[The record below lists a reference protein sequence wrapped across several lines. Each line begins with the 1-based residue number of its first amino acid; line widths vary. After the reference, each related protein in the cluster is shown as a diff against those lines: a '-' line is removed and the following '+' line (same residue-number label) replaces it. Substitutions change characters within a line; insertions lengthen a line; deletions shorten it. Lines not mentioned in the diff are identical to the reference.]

1 MQGNSREVLQIAAGT
16 AAKAMHNCNF
26 SSANLRPSLAGGQ
39 LRPLASGDHPLK
51 KKEEASGDQ
60 LITDHYSVD
69 LVGGRKIYSNYSF
82 ISLCSV
88 FP

>member
-1 MQGNSREVLQIAAGT
+1 VQGNSREVLQIAAGT

-51 KKEEASGDQ
+51 KKTASGDQ
-60 LITDHYSVD
+60 LITDQYSVD
-69 LVGGRKIYSNYSF
+69 LVGGRKIYSIYSF